1 VSFRGRILLACMA
14 AALLPLLLFAIGA
27 RREVRLRTAEQFAER
42 GQAAAAGVR
51 QELTA
56 RAASIDLRLASLA
69 ERLREEPAPRAALL
83 QGGDPAT
90 VLDYAPRVMPAAGLD
105 YLLLIDADG
114 TVRSAGHF
122 RADHGRSF
130 PWLSPLR
137 EAGDVAV
144 IRARRAEGPMH
155 ILARAHEFTIAGRRF
170 ALVGGVRIDTAF
182 VRSLARDESGA
193 VAVQL
198 ELSDDAGHRA
208 IGPDDLR
215 VQESIAVPYI
225 DDAGGRAPGLTHL
238 LIVQS
243 TAPLRALQR
252 GLDRW
257 LVAAIVAAIALAWM
271 VAVLVARRV
280 NRPLAELARKSRR
293 VDLERL
299 DTSFATRRTDE
310 IGTLSRLLDAM
321 VERLRAGAVQLR
333 TAERRATVGDMA
345 RQVNHDIRNGLLP
358 IRNVIRHLDE
368 VAAQSPTELPA
379 VFAERAATLRS
390 GVAYLENLA
399 TNYARLTPS
408 ANRESCDV
416 NASIRASLGDG
427 VGGGD
432 PRVRLELGGEPLRV
446 HADAVALRRIVE
458 NLTVNAIDSLE
469 NGSGTVTVR
478 AWRDGKPDGASIVIT
493 IADTGRGIAAQEL
506 ERVFDDFYTTK
517 SHGSGLGL
525 SIVRRLVADLGGRI
539 RVESVPGRGT
549 TFHVELPEAA

>member
-1 VSFRGRILLACMA
+1 VSFRGRILVACMV

-27 RREVRLRTAEQFAER
+27 RREVRHRAAEQFEER
-42 GQAAAAGVR
+42 GRAAAAGVR
-51 QELTA
+51 QELAA
-56 RAASIDLRLASLA
+56 RAAVIDSRLASLA
-69 ERLREEPAPRAALL
+69 DPLREEPALRAALL

-105 YLLLIDADG
+105 YLLLVDDRG

-130 PWLSPLR
+130 RWLSSLR
-137 EAGDVAV
+137 GAGDIA
-144 IRARRAEGPMH
+144 ILRARRADGSMH
-155 ILARAHEFTIAGRRF
+155 VLARAHEFTVAGRQLAF
-170 ALVGGVRIDTAF
+170 VGGVRVDSSF
-182 VRSLARDESGA
+182 VRSLVRDAAGELA
-193 VAVQL
+193 VRL
-198 ELSDDAGHRA
+198 ELSDAGRA
-208 IGPDDLR
+208 TVELSGHR

-225 DDAGGRAPGLTHL
+225 DDAGDRAPDLAHL

-257 LVAAIVAAIALAWM
+257 LAAAVVAAIALAWI

-310 IGTLSRLLDAM
+310 IGTLARLLDAM
-321 VERLRAGAVQLR
+321 VERLRAGAAQLR
-333 TAERRATVGDMA
+333 VAERRATVGDMA

-368 VAAQSPTELPA
+368 VAAQSPAELPD
-379 VFAERAATLRS
+379 VFAERAGTLRS

-399 TNYARLTPS
+399 TSYARLTQP
-408 ANRESCDV
+408 ANREICDV
-416 NASIRASLGDG
+416 NASIRTSLGDAVSG
-427 VGGGD
+427 AD

-458 NLTVNAIDSLE
+458 NLTVNAIESLE

-478 AWRDGKPDGASIVIT
+478 TWRDGKADGANIIIAV
-493 IADTGRGIAAQEL
+493 ADTGRGIAAQEL
-506 ERVFDDFYTTK
+506 DRVFDDFYTTK
-517 SHGSGLGL
+517 PHGSGLGL

-539 RVESVPGRGT
+539 RIDSVPGRGT
-549 TFHVELPEAA
+549 TFLIELPESA